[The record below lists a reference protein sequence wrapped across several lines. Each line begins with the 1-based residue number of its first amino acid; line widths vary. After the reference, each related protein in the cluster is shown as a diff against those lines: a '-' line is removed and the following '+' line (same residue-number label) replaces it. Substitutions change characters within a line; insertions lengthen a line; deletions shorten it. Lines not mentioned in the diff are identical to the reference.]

1 MNELKVIRQYLHQH
15 PEVSQ
20 EEANTQ
26 SYLLVLFAR
35 LNIDRVEKVAKT
47 GILLTFKS
55 LKKGKN
61 VLFRGDIDGLPI
73 EETNDL
79 PYRSQK
85 KGVSH
90 KCGHDGHTTIL
101 YGLAKKYSE
110 RRPESGDV
118 YLLFQPAEENGWGAR
133 AVVESGVLKDLPID
147 MVFALHNLP
156 GYQMHTVVSREGSFS
171 SSVISLAA
179 NFKGYTAHAAEPWN
193 GKNPANAMSMYLS
206 AALEFNYE
214 NKELHEYI
222 TVTPV
227 YANMGSKSYGIS
239 AGEGTVHLTIRADIP
254 ERMKA
259 ALRKIENLAK
269 AAATEEGLELTLE
282 HIEPFD
288 ANMNAPEAVSL
299 IRQSAETLGLEYIDR
314 EEPFRWGEDF
324 GLFTGLYPGAMFGV
338 GAGVDCKPL
347 HHPAYDFP
355 DAITSTGVNMF
366 LTIQKKAQQL

>member
-15 PEVSQ
+15 PECSQ

-26 SYLLVLFAR
+26 SYLLVLLAR

-55 LKKGKN
+55 MKKGKN
-61 VLFRGDIDGLPI
+61 VLFRGDIDALPI
-73 EETNDL
+73 DEEIDI
-79 PYRSQK
+79 PYKSQK

-110 RRPESGDV
+110 KRPESGDV

-133 AVVESGVLKDLPID
+133 AVVDSGILNDLPID
-147 MVFALHNLP
+147 YVFALHNLP
-156 GYQMHTVVSREGSFS
+156 GYELHNIVSREGSFS

-179 NFKGYTAHAAEPWN
+179 YFKGYTAHAAEPWN
-193 GKNPANAMSMYLS
+193 GKNPANAMSMYTS

-214 NKELHEYI
+214 DTEKHEFI

-227 YANMGSKSYGIS
+227 YSHLGSKSYGIS
-239 AGEGTVHLTIRADIP
+239 AGEGSVHLTIRADIP
-254 ERMKA
+254 ERLKA
-259 ALRKIENLAK
+259 VLRKIENLAR
-269 AAATEEGLELTLE
+269 AAAHEEGLELELE

-288 ANMNAPEAVSL
+288 SNMNAPEAVAL
-299 IRQSAETLGLEYIDR
+299 IRDSAEDLGLTYSQRD
-314 EEPFRWGEDF
+314 EPFRWGEDF
-324 GLFTGLYPGAMFGV
+324 GLFTGMYTGAMFGL
-338 GAGVDCKPL
+338 GAGKGCKPL
-347 HHPAYDFP
+347 HHPDYDFP
-355 DAITSTGVNMF
+355 DEITDTGINMF
-366 LTIQKKAQQL
+366 LAIQRKAQQS